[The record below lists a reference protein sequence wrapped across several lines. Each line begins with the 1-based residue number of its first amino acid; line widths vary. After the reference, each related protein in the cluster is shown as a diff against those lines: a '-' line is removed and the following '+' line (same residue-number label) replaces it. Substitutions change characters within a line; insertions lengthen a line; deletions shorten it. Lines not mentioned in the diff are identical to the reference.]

1 MSKHREIIPYNPK
14 LKKLAW
20 SLRKNLTLSE
30 VLLWNK
36 LKNYQMLGYD
46 FDRQKPIDN
55 YIVDFYCKD
64 LKLVIEIDGITHS
77 WEEVAVN
84 DEIRQ
89 IKLESLGTTFL
100 RFQDIDVKKKMPI
113 VLEHISQWI
122 LENAPRIDDRYLE
135 KYEKQKRL

>member
-1 MSKHREIIPYNPK
+1 
-14 LKKLAW
+14 
-20 SLRKNLTLSE
+20 
-30 VLLWNK
+30 
-36 LKNYQMLGYD
+36 MLGYD

-77 WEEVAVN
+77 WEEVAAN

-89 IKLESLGTTFL
+89 TKLESLGVTFL
-100 RFQDIDVKKKMPI
+100 RFQDIGVKKKMPI
-113 VLEHISQWI
+113 ILEHISQWI
-122 LENAPRIDDRYLE
+122 LENAPGIDEGYLE

>member
-1 MSKHREIIPYNPK
+1 MRNHREIIPYDLK
-14 LKKLAW
+14 LKKLART
-20 SLRKNLTLSE
+20 LRKNLTLSE

-36 LKNYQMLGYD
+36 LKSCQMFGYD

-77 WEEVAVN
+77 WEEVAAN

-89 IKLESLGTTFL
+89 AKLESFGLTFL
-100 RFQDIDVKKKMPI
+100 RLQDIDVKKKMPI

-122 LENAPRIDDRYLE
+122 AENAPSIDEKYLE
-135 KYEKQKRL
+135 KYERQKRL